1 MSKKFEYK
9 YTAPTMEERKE
20 IDSIR
25 RQYLPTDKS
34 MTKMDRL
41 RYLDR
46 KVKGVS
52 QAVSISFGVIG
63 LLMFGTGMTFFLE
76 WVNYWYIGIPFALIG
91 GILMS
96 FAYLIYIKLL
106 TKLKNKYGKE
116 IIELSNELL
125 NEENENNN

>member
-46 KVKGVS
+46 KVKGIS

-91 GILMS
+91 CILMS
-96 FAYLIYIKLL
+96 LSYLVYVKLL

-125 NEENENNN
+125 NEEE

>member
-46 KVKGVS
+46 KVKGIP
-52 QAVSISFGVIG
+52 QAVSISFGVVGI
-63 LLMFGTGMTFFLE
+63 LMFGTGMTFFLE
-76 WVNYWYIGIPFALIG
+76 WVNYWYIGIPFAIVG
-91 GILMS
+91 VILMS
-96 FAYLIYIKLL
+96 LAYLVYVKLL